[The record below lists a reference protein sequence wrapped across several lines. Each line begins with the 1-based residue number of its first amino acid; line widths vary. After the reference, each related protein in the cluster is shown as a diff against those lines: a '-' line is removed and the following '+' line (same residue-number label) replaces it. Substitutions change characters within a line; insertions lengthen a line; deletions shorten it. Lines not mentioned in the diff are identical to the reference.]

1 MTEIVGVGF
10 VKASKTYYFDPEG
23 KEYKMGELVIVE
35 TARGLEMGHISIEN
49 RKVEDSEIVAPLKK
63 IERHATKADLA
74 KYRENLNKRESAMKV
89 CEEKI
94 RNHKLEMKLV
104 DAE

>member
-35 TARGLEMGHISIEN
+35 AHSRPGDGHISIEN
-49 RKVEDSEIVAPLKK
+49 RKVEDSEIVAPQKSNVMPQRPTWQS
-63 IERHATKADLA
+63 I
-74 KYRENLNKRESAMKV
+74 ENLNAG
-89 CEEKI
+89 I
-94 RNHKLEMKLV
+94 RHEGL
-104 DAE
+104 

>member
-63 IERHATKADLA
+63 SNVVLRRPTWQSIGR
-74 KYRENLNKRESAMKV
+74 
-89 CEEKI
+89 I
-94 RNHKLEMKLV
+94 
-104 DAE
+104 